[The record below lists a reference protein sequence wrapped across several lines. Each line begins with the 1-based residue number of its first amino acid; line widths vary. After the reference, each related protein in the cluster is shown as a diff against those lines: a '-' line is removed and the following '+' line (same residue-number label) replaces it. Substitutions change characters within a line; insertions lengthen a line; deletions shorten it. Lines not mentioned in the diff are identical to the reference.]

1 MFLIVLTFLS
11 AISISV
17 IAAGYS
23 IIGLAT
29 LFAGAAMPI
38 IAMGTALE
46 IGKLV
51 AASWLYHN
59 WRSDLV
65 PVSLKTY
72 LFSAIIVLI
81 FITSMGIF
89 GFLSKAHLDQVKPVS
104 GNNIK
109 IELLNKQIN
118 SQQMIID
125 RSQKT
130 LDLLDKGLE
139 VYIDKEYVS
148 RGLKERKKQKEERD
162 LLNLAIKNA
171 TDEIVKLTNE
181 KASLKLEQDKIE
193 AEVGPI
199 KYIAEMIYGDQAKE
213 MFDHAVRIVIL
224 ILIFVFDPLA
234 VLLLIAANISLNQW
248 RMKRNL
254 TTNNAKETLAK
265 RIEKLEKRNKKL
277 KGYQGFVNKLGYKE
291 LDGLDPDEIKL
302 KIDQIMNWNDNEK
315 NNTNN

>member
-17 IAAGYS
+17 IAASYS

-139 VYIDKEYVS
+139 VYIDKEYVT
-148 RGLKERKKQKEERD
+148 RGLKERKKQKPERD
-162 LLNLAIKNA
+162 ALQLAINNA
-171 TDEIVKLTNE
+171 SDEIAKLVNE
-181 KASLKLEQDKIE
+181 KSLLELEQNKIE

-199 KYIAEMIYGDQAKE
+199 KYIAELIYGDQAKE
-213 MFDHAVRIVIL
+213 MFDEAVRIVIL

-234 VLLLIAANISLNQW
+234 VLLLIAANISLRQY
-248 RMKRNL
+248 RMKKQLVIDEKGNKIQKRMMNL
-254 TTNNAKETLAK
+254 QARHQKLKDKEK
-265 RIEKLEKRNKKL
+265 DYKNFIEKL
-277 KGYQGFVNKLGYKE
+277 GAKE
-291 LDGLDPDEIKL
+291 LADLDPDEIKIKL
-302 KIDQIMNWNDNEK
+302 NQIVDWNDK
-315 NNTNN
+315 NK